1 MFNFYNYN
9 IFKKENP
16 RLKLVRQLN
25 RQRESQLNNS
35 DIFYKMKNK
44 IALSITDVY
53 LMIIKELEVKYDLW
67 LWRKKW

>member
-9 IFKKENP
+9 IFKKANP
-16 RLKLVRQLN
+16 KLELVRQLN

-53 LMIIKELEVKYDLW
+53 LMIIKELEVKYDL
-67 LWRKKW
+67 

>member
-53 LMIIKELEVKYDLW
+53 LMIIKELEVKYDL
-67 LWRKKW
+67 